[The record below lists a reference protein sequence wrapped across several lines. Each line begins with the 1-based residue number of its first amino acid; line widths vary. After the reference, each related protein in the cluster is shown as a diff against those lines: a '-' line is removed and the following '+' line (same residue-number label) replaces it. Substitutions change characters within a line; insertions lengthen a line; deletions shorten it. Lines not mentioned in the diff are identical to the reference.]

1 MCVDECALALL
12 NALALPAAI
21 PGNSCDTKDQ
31 IREAVWHDRIPSIN
45 AMTGRLAKAGPNEC
59 DFPHIPR
66 KKNAVIW

>member
-31 IREAVWHDRIPSIN
+31 IREAVWHDLIPSIN
-45 AMTGRLAKAGPNEC
+45 GDDGKISESRS
-59 DFPHIPR
+59 
-66 KKNAVIW
+66 